1 MKKVFIS
8 GGTGRVG
15 SVLVE
20 RLASSHPLSL
30 LVRGIPGAENS
41 RLRRVLHGESLQA
54 FDAGTLTAVSGDLAR
69 DDLGWSTT
77 ERETHARDLSAVVH
91 LGALTDFAD
100 FGDARHDT
108 VNVDGALRMAE
119 VARVAGAPLIFVS
132 TAYVCGAYDDTFF
145 ERPAD
150 LTANFRNPYERSKA
164 RAEVALTSYCANHHI
179 PLTILRPSVIL
190 PEAPSAGLGAGPG
203 PLVFLEFLSAL
214 EGRVGAA
221 GSSPIIRYRGDEN
234 AALNLVALE
243 TVVDVLRA
251 TLDGTPP
258 TGIFHLTA
266 QRPTKL
272 RTLNELLLPHL
283 RGLRLELI
291 GSEPIDA
298 PDRIERALARH
309 CRAYEPYLF
318 GTTQHDRT
326 RCLETFGTPFD
337 LERADLA
344 RIYANHVAAWSG
356 KRAVV
361 PHVGAPREALSIV
374 EYFEHFLP
382 TNTGRRMAPGI
393 ETLTAQFTVSVP
405 AVGIFH
411 LAIENGVLCSVAR
424 ADRASP
430 DIDYESDAAALL
442 DAVRGV
448 VRPSELFFQRR
459 VTIRG
464 DLYRALSTATALEE
478 FFKLHPF
485 VESRP
490 A

>member
-1 MKKVFIS
+1 MKRIFVS

-15 SVLVE
+15 SALVE
-20 RLASSHPLSL
+20 RLAPTHELSL
-30 LVRGIPGAENS
+30 LVRGIAGTANQ
-41 RLRRVLHGESLQA
+41 RLRRAVFGASLDGL
-54 FDAGTLTAVSGDLAR
+54 DAGTITAVPGDLAR
-69 DDLGWSTT
+69 DGLGWSAADL
-77 ERETHARDLSAVVH
+77 ETHARGLSAVVH

-100 FGDARHDT
+100 FGDARHDA
-108 VNVDGALRMAE
+108 VNVNGALRMAE
-119 VARVAGAPLIFVS
+119 LARAAGAPLIFVS
-132 TAYVCGAYDDTFF
+132 TAYVCGGYDGTFF
-145 ERPAD
+145 ETPAD
-150 LTANFRNPYERSKA
+150 LAANFRNPYERSKA
-164 RAEVALTSYCANHHI
+164 LAEVELTDYCASHRV

-190 PEAPSAGLGAGPG
+190 PEAPRAGLGAGPG

-214 EGRVGAA
+214 EGRVVADT
-221 GSSPIIRYRGDEN
+221 SRPVIRYRGDEN

-243 TVVDVLRA
+243 TVVDVLQA
-251 TLDGTPP
+251 ALHGAPP

-283 RGLRLELI
+283 GGLRLELV
-291 GSEPIDA
+291 GFDPIDA

-318 GTTQHDRT
+318 GITQHDRS
-326 RCLETFGTPFD
+326 RCLETFGTPID

-356 KRAVV
+356 KRAATQNA
-361 PHVGAPREALSIV
+361 GAPREARSIV
-374 EYFEHFLP
+374 EYFERFLP

-424 ADRASP
+424 ANQAST